1 MDSNTKT
8 LEQVM
13 GTLESKG
20 YIESLAWV
28 GDKIRMGGV
37 MLNPNQVKVR
47 GSYYV
52 EEEENYTKVFALRT
66 DAGEQG
72 YLIDLGGK
80 FEKYLLS

>member
-1 MDSNTKT
+1 MNNIQS

-13 GTLESKG
+13 DNLQSRG
-20 YIESLAWV
+20 YVESLAWV
-28 GDKIRMGGV
+28 GDKLRMGGI
-37 MLNPNQVKVR
+37 MLNPNQVKVI
-47 GSYYV
+47 GTYDI
-52 EEEENYTKVFALRT
+52 EENSFSKVFALTT